1 MRLVL
6 YTVLCLNVS
15 PLASVQ
21 PRTGGRAGGRTFR
34 DSNTRRPSFSS
45 AVAEV
50 MRDFAIGTCIGA
62 GGSTFATLW
71 YTSFVQQPAHAWIT
85 PAMCFVG
92 ATSSS
97 LPCGFVASLTKA
109 RALIVESGA
118 VRDATSRAWSAVF
131 TDANDV
137 ALADGFEKL
146 LNSSIL
152 ASTLVNDFIKGAGPL
167 GTPARFLAG
176 ACLPAL
182 DAALVRIEAETSSQ
196 YTRRR
201 WTYEKSKDGKSVAV
215 RRRVEPILASAAE
228 GIVVRFIDDN
238 AALLAIATIFFASL
252 AEGAVLVLDGLLPL

>member
-1 MRLVL
+1 MRLLL
-6 YTVLCLNVS
+6 YTAFCWKVS

-21 PRTGGRAGGRTFR
+21 PRTGGRAGGRIFR
-34 DSNTRRPSFSS
+34 DSKMARPSFSS
-45 AVAEV
+45 AAAEV
-50 MRDFAIGTCIGA
+50 MREFAVGTFIGA

-97 LPCGFVASLTKA
+97 LPFGFVASLTKA

-146 LNSSIL
+146 LNSSVL
-152 ASTLVNDFIKGAGPL
+152 ASTLVNDFVKGAGPF
-167 GTPARFLAG
+167 GTPARFLAS
-176 ACLPAL
+176 ACLPSL
-182 DAALVRIEAETSSQ
+182 DAALVRIEAETSAQ
-196 YTRRR
+196 YGRRR
-201 WTYEKSKDGKSVAV
+201 WTYEKSKDGKSIAM

-228 GIVVRFIDDN
+228 GIVVRFFDDN
-238 AALLAIATIFFASL
+238 AALLAFATIVIASM
-252 AEGAVLVLDGLLPL
+252 AEGTFLVLDGLLPL